1 MLTAAA
7 QGGLEVR
14 QESDGSVR
22 LRGRFPYNQ
31 AAQLAPGRS
40 EVFAPGSLEPRQDTY
55 LLSQHEFAH
64 PLASTSAGTLEVR
77 QEQDALAFTAILS
90 PEVAGTSHGRDAV
103 ALIRSGLAVGLS
115 PGFRVPSGGERV
127 ERRGD
132 ELVRTVTRAEL
143 HELSIVTRPA
153 FATAEVEARRWQPE
167 NGEGDHIV
175 SRPPQ
180 WRWR

>member
-14 QESDGSVR
+14 AETDGTVR
-22 LRGRFPYNQ
+22 LSGRFPYSQ

-55 LLSQHEFAH
+55 LLSQHEFAR

-77 QEQDALAFTAILS
+77 QEQDALAFTAILT

-103 ALIRSGLAVGLS
+103 TLIRSGLAVGLS

-153 FATAEVEARRWQPE
+153 FEAAQVEARSWEPSKT
-167 NGEGDHIV
+167 EGARI
-175 SRPPQ
+175 SAPPQ

>member
-1 MLTAAA
+1 MLRAAA
-7 QGGLEVR
+7 AGGLEVR
-14 QESDGSVR
+14 AESDGTVR
-22 LRGRFPYNQ
+22 LSGRFPYGQ

-40 EVFAPGSLEPRQDTY
+40 EIFAPGSLEPRQNTY
-55 LLSQHEFAH
+55 LLSQHEFAR

-77 QEQDALAFTAILS
+77 QESDALAFEATLP

-115 PGFRVPSGGERV
+115 PGFRVPNGGERV
-127 ERRGD
+127 ERRGG

-143 HELSIVTRPA
+143 HELSVVTRPA
-153 FATAEVEARRWQPE
+153 FEAAQVEARSWEPA
-167 NGEGDHIV
+167 V
-175 SRPPQ
+175 SAEVPQTRPPQ

>member
-14 QESDGSVR
+14 AETDGSVR
-22 LRGRFPYNQ
+22 ISGRFPYSQ

-55 LLSQHEFAH
+55 LLSQHEFAR

-115 PGFRVPSGGERV
+115 PGFAVRQGGERV

-153 FATAEVEARRWQPE
+153 FEAAQVEARRWQPSKT
-167 NGEGDHIV
+167 EGARI
-175 SRPPQ
+175 SAPAQ